1 MSGIKNA
8 ELLGNLIFEIIPI
21 CQKKET
27 ELADEHRILDAE
39 FKCLRLMGSEESLN
53 NKDIAER
60 MNLSPSRTTRIMD
73 GLVKKR
79 YMKREIDKGDRRNM
93 KISLTK
99 KGKMLTNKINDAF
112 INIHSEILKEIKVS
126 EHESLITTM
135 EHLHSAVEKWLQKP
149 R

>member
-1 MSGIKNA
+1 MSKNKNA
-8 ELLGNLIFEIIPI
+8 ELLGKLIFEILPI
-21 CQKKET
+21 CHKKEVD
-27 ELADEHRILDAE
+27 LAEEHSLHHVE
-39 FKCLRLMGSEESLN
+39 FKCLRLFDVDGNMN

-79 YMKREIDKGDRRNM
+79 YMKRAIDRGDRRNR

-99 KGKMLTNKINDAF
+99 RGKMLTNKINDAF

-135 EHLHSAVEKWLQKP
+135 EHLQSAVEKWLQKP